1 MNNSS
6 IPAASKHGV
15 TVVAITCPE
24 ELPPGA
30 IRLAIEKDIINGE
43 QHVGI
48 NYPDKAAS
56 SLWTGASD
64 EIRELRH
71 LYQKEFRSKHPAVSV
86 ISMGDSEGNWLQGPG
101 YHAVAKH
108 PDGTNGLV
116 TFIQET
122 DGLPPVESANIGKLR
137 EVAKACGCHI
147 VIFLIAQGKFNPV
160 SIKGMVDRLIVVE
173 PCEADSDWEYAVSIT
188 QIRQGYFSPSPGKL
202 FCQFN
207 QVTDAFP
214 EVTWEPFIDTD
225 PEIRAQWH
233 MHQKGCSMAEI
244 AQAFGCDK
252 STVSRNLKRTPKKLE
267 SWLTEDELD
276 ELATTILG
284 DNPPS
289 QKPPQEDNCI
299 KANAIN
305 DEDDCDWDNLDD
317 DDEDEVPKQQAMHK
331 KSRW

>member
-1 MNNSS
+1 MSNCI

-188 QIRQGYFSPSPGKL
+188 VIRQGYFSASPGKL
-202 FCQFN
+202 FCQLN
-207 QVTDAFP
+207 QASGAFP
-214 EVTWEPFIDTD
+214 EASWEPFIDAT
-225 PEIRAQWH
+225 PEVRAQWH
-233 MHQKGCSMAEI
+233 MHKKGCSMAEI
-244 AQAFGCDK
+244 AQAFDCDK
-252 STVSRNLKRTPKKLE
+252 STVSRNLKHTPKKLD
-267 SWLTEDELD
+267 SWLSDDQVESRFDLSLEHEAIQPKTTNAKTVGKVEAIEEEYDIFWDAPDEV
-276 ELATTILG
+276 
-284 DNPPS
+284 
-289 QKPPQEDNCI
+289 
-299 KANAIN
+299 
-305 DEDDCDWDNLDD
+305 EDDI
-317 DDEDEVPKQQAMHK
+317 PKQQPKRK
-331 KSRW
+331 KMRF